1 MVLPIFKVVFLAID
15 KERNV
20 RLKNIVDI
28 AQGVRDGD
36 ILNDLGL
43 IMLREE
49 VLNLGRIEE
58 VYSEVMKVNEIL
70 EKILPKSEKTENVPP
85 IIEA

>member
-70 EKILPKSEKTENVPP
+70 EEILPKSEKTENVPP

>member
-43 IMLREE
+43 IMLRDE

-70 EKILPKSEKTENVPP
+70 EEILPKSEKTENVPP

>member
-1 MVLPIFKVVFLAID
+1 MVLPIFKDVFLAID

-20 RLKNIVDI
+20 RLKNIAEI
-28 AQGVRDGD
+28 AQGIKDGD
-36 ILNDLGL
+36 ILNDIGL

-58 VYSEVMKVNEIL
+58 VYSEVMKVDKIV
-70 EKILPKSEKTENVPP
+70 EKVLPESEKTRKVSPV
-85 IIEA
+85 IEA